1 MESEN
6 MEHMDKTEHEE
17 DCGKNDG
24 LRADER
30 RDILE
35 ERLEADACIESTSE
49 EDVRT
54 AEEEEEYYLACERR
68 WVFLMLMLVAGFYG
82 VFTFLLRGGVFC
94 NAQTGNF
101 VFLAIA
107 IGTFQWKQAVYYLLP
122 MSAYLLGT
130 MVSEII
136 PRPVKRTHIIRW
148 DTLLVLIEM
157 IAVIILGWLPETAPH
172 QISQITINF
181 ICAMQY
187 NTFRQAQGIPMAT
200 TFCTNHVRQI
210 GLTIVKKLRKKSG
223 GDVDIK
229 MWTHIRMLL
238 FFVIG
243 GAAAAVLCGIFKG
256 KAIWFTLIP
265 LTIVFTRLLY
275 ADRVTEHDKI
285 EETPRGH

>member
-1 MESEN
+1 MEEKRTQAETEN
-6 MEHMDKTEHEE
+6 RERI
-17 DCGKNDG
+17 
-24 LRADER
+24 LAD
-30 RDILE
+30 
-35 ERLEADACIESTSE
+35 RLEADACIDDTDES
-49 EDVRT
+49 RNT
-54 AEEEEEYYLACERR
+54 AEEEEYYLACERR

-107 IGTFQWKQAVYYLLP
+107 IGTFQWKQALYYLLP

-130 MVSEII
+130 IVSEII

-157 IAVIILGWLPETAPH
+157 IAVVILGLLPETAPY

-210 GLTIVKKLRKKSG
+210 GLTISKYIRGRGSM
-223 GDVDIK
+223 DNRIK
-229 MWTHIRMLL
+229 MKTHLRMLG
-238 FFVIG
+238 FFVAG
-243 GAAAAVLCGIFKG
+243 GAISAILCSIFKG
-256 KAIWFTLIP
+256 KAIWFTLVP
-265 LTIVFTRLLY
+265 LAIVFSGLLY
-275 ADRVTEHDKI
+275 ADRVTEHDMI
-285 EETPRGH
+285 EETPHGH